1 MKTTTCFTMIETSWS
16 LIKWGP
22 GKELKNHFQVILIF
36 YLRWF
41 ICLRI
46 KHSFNNSLTKFLSQL
61 S

>member
-1 MKTTTCFTMIETSWS
+1 MKTKTCALPSPQ
-16 LIKWGP
+16 LHLG
-22 GKELKNHFQVILIF
+22 GKELKNHFQAILIF